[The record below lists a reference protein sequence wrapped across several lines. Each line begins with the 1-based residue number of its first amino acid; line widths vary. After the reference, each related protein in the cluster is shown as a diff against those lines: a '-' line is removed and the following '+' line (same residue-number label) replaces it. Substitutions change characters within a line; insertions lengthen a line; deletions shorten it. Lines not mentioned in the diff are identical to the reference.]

1 MTRVPSSV
9 GTLTSE
15 SARLGESDVRLR
27 WMGFFAHQGV
37 VALLAVGVTM
47 FGLFDGRSPWWWV
60 PLSLVTASLA
70 FPVGGG
76 DTLGQLVATLVHFLI
91 RSRWHQVDVL
101 NVDQSTLIVA
111 KGSANVRCYAFE
123 HRGRLDLTE
132 GDRQLGQT
140 LRDLTDALAQRSS
153 SSRVSL
159 HLVHSGDTPVT
170 VLALEPEV
178 SAPRGWSGGVDVASM
193 VASAPLVF
201 ERWSYLRHDSKLVR
215 CYRVLDFSAVRST
228 RSLLEGLQR
237 ETRMTNVTLMVEVLS
252 SSRARRLTARA
263 AHQLESDVAAAS
275 AVGFRRSART
285 RARQSRLDRRETS
298 VAQGRALLRV
308 AVYATIE
315 AATLSELRAA
325 HVSLWRSAHETG
337 LRLER
342 GFGLQFR
349 WWSAQLPGG
358 PSW

>member
-1 MTRVPSSV
+1 MA

-15 SARLGESDVRLR
+15 GARLGESDVRLR
-27 WMGFFAHQGV
+27 WMGFFAHQAV
-37 VALLAVGVTM
+37 VALLAAGVTAI
-47 FGLFDGRSPWWWV
+47 GLFQGRSPWWWA
-60 PLSLVTASLA
+60 PLSVGTASLA
-70 FPVGGG
+70 LPVGGG
-76 DTLGQLVATLVHFLI
+76 DTLGQLSGTFLHFLA
-91 RSRWHQVDVL
+91 RSRWHELEVLDVER
-101 NVDQSTLIVA
+101 STLIVS
-111 KGSANVRCYAFE
+111 KGSTNVRCYQFQ
-123 HRGRLDLTE
+123 HRGRLDLAE
-132 GDRQLGQT
+132 GDREFAQA

-153 SSRVSL
+153 ASRVSL
-159 HLVHSGDTPVT
+159 HLAHLGDAPVT

-178 SAPRGWSGGVDVASM
+178 SAPRGWSDGVDVASM
-193 VASAPLVF
+193 VASAPMVF
-201 ERWSYLRHDSKLVR
+201 ERWSYLRHDTKLVR
-215 CYRVLDFSAVRST
+215 CYRVFDFSAIRST

-237 ETRMTNVTLMVEVLS
+237 EARTANVSLMVEVLS

-285 RARQSRLDRRETS
+285 RARQSRLDRRETA

-308 AVYATIE
+308 AVYVTIE
-315 AATLSELRAA
+315 AANLGELRLKHA
-325 HVSLWRSAHETG
+325 SLWRGAHETG

-342 GFGLQFR
+342 GFGRQFR